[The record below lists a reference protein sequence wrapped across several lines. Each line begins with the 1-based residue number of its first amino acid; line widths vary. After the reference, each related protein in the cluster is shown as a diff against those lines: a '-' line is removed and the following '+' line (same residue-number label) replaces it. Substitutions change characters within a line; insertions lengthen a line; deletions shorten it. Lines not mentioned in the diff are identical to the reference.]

1 MDESAEIE
9 SRVRAALDAAGI
21 PYDTIA
27 CTPDQADTA
36 VFCEVFD
43 IAPEDSVNTILVAG
57 KVEPRAYSACLVRA
71 DTRLDVNR
79 AVRKEMGVRRASF
92 AGLDEAVEVTGMM
105 YGGVTPFGLPDE
117 IPILIDARIAG
128 DGVVWLGGGS
138 RSLKVGVKAD
148 DLLRLSNSRLVED
161 LAK

>member
-1 MDESAEIE
+1 MDESAAIE
-9 SRVRAALDAAGI
+9 QRVRDALDVAEI
-21 PYDTIA
+21 PYETIV

-57 KVEPRAYSACLVRA
+57 KTEPRVYSACLVHA

-79 AVRKEMGVRRASF
+79 SVRKEMGVRKASF

-105 YGGVTPFGLPDE
+105 YGGVTPFGLSAE
-117 IPILIDARIAG
+117 IPILIDSRIAG

-148 DLLRLSNSRLVED
+148 DLLRLPNSRLVED
-161 LAK
+161 LAR

>member
-9 SRVRAALDAAGI
+9 SRVRDALDAAGI
-21 PYDTIA
+21 SFDTIV

-43 IAPEDSVNTILVAG
+43 IAPEDSVNTILVVG
-57 KVEPRAYSACLVRA
+57 KTEPRVYSACLVRA

-79 AVRKEMGVRRASF
+79 AVRKEMGVRKASF

-105 YGGVTPFGLPDE
+105 YGGVTPFGLPGE
-117 IPILIDARIAG
+117 IPILIDSRIAG

-148 DLLRLSNSRLVED
+148 DLLRLPNSRLVED

>member
-9 SRVRAALDAAGI
+9 GRVRDALDAAGI
-21 PYDTIA
+21 SFDTIV

-57 KVEPRAYSACLVRA
+57 KTEPRVYSACLVRA

-79 AVRKEMGVRRASF
+79 AVRKEMGVRKASF

-105 YGGVTPFGLPDE
+105 
-117 IPILIDARIAG
+117 
-128 DGVVWLGGGS
+128 
-138 RSLKVGVKAD
+138 
-148 DLLRLSNSRLVED
+148 
-161 LAK
+161 

>member
-1 MDESAEIE
+1 MDEAAAIE
-9 SRVRAALDAAGI
+9 NRVRAALDAAGI
-21 PYDTIA
+21 PYDAIV

-57 KVEPRAYSACLVRA
+57 KTEPRAYSACLVRA

-79 AVRKEMGVRRASF
+79 AVRKEMGVRKASF

-105 YGGVTPFGLPDE
+105 YGGVTPFALPAE
-117 IPILIDARIAG
+117 IPVLIDSRIAG

-138 RSLKVGVKAD
+138 RSLKIGVKAD
-148 DLLRLSNSRLVED
+148 DLQRLPNSRLVEN
-161 LAK
+161 LAR